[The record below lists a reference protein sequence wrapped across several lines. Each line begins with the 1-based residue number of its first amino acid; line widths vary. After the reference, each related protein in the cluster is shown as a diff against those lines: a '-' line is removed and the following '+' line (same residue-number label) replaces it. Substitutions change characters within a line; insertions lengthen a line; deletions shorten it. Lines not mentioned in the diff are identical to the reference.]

1 MQTPAPMVGARG
13 GKKSCRPASINAPAR
28 YGMSDKEDVAM
39 SESRVLITGAT
50 GSTGF
55 AAAAALRGSDVQVRA
70 MVHQDDERTEPLR
83 QLGAEIVTGDLL
95 ELDSLVSA
103 MDGVDSA
110 YFVYPVRPGLLEAA
124 SYFAQAARETAVGA
138 IVNLS
143 QRTAHRHSKSHA
155 AQNHWISE
163 QVFDW
168 SSTPVTHLRPT
179 LFADWL
185 LYPFAQQAITVND
198 SLVLPF
204 GSGRFAPIASE
215 DQGRVIATVL
225 TDPTAHAGQTY
236 LLNGPEVL
244 DGDGIAAALTEE
256 LGRTITYRPIPIAD
270 FQEIARVTPQFG
282 EFAAQHMGAVVAELI
297 EGRLSD
303 TNDVVERLT
312 GTPPMSIQAFAG
324 LHRLNFASRKPA

>member
-1 MQTPAPMVGARG
+1 
-13 GKKSCRPASINAPAR
+13 
-28 YGMSDKEDVAM
+28 M

-55 AAAAALRGSDVQVRA
+55 ATVAALQGSDVHVRA
-70 MVHQDDERTEPLR
+70 MVHQDDERAEPLR
-83 QLGAEIVTGDLL
+83 HLGAEIVIGDLL
-95 ELDSLVSA
+95 DIDSLTSA
-103 MDGVDSA
+103 MEGVDAA

-124 SYFAQAARETAVGA
+124 SYFSQAAKETAVGA

-185 LYPFAQQAITVND
+185 LYPFAQQAIAEHDT
-198 SLVLPF
+198 LVLPF
-204 GSGRFAPIASE
+204 GWGRFAPIASE

-225 TDPTAHAGQTY
+225 TNPSTHAGQTY

-244 DGDGIAAALTEE
+244 DGEGIAAALTES
-256 LGRTITYRPIPIAD
+256 LGRTISYRPIPIAD
-270 FQEIARVTPQFG
+270 FQDIACATAQFG

-297 EGRLSD
+297 DGRLSEIND
-303 TNDVVERLT
+303 TVERLT
-312 GTPPMSIQAFAG
+312 GTPPMSVQAFAG
-324 LHRLNFASRKPA
+324 LHRSDFGPRNLT

>member
-1 MQTPAPMVGARG
+1 
-13 GKKSCRPASINAPAR
+13 
-28 YGMSDKEDVAM
+28 MSV
-39 SESRVLITGAT
+39 SSVLITGAT
-50 GSTGF
+50 GSTGS
-55 AAAAALRGSDVQVRA
+55 AAIAALQGRDVQVRA
-70 MVHQDDERTEPLR
+70 MVHQDDERADTLR
-83 QLGAEIVTGDLL
+83 RIGTEIVIGDLL
-95 ELDSLVSA
+95 DIDTVVSA
-103 MDGVDSA
+103 MDGVDAA
-110 YFVYPVRPGLLEAA
+110 YFVYPVRPGLLDAA
-124 SYFAQAARETAVGA
+124 SYFAQAARETRLRA

-185 LYPFAQQAITVND
+185 LYPFAQQAITDSD

-204 GSGRFAPIASE
+204 GWGRFAPIASE

-225 TDPTAHAGQTY
+225 TNPDAHAGRTY

-244 DGDGIAAALTEE
+244 DGEGIAAALTESF
-256 LGRTITYRPIPIAD
+256 GRTITYRPIPIAD
-270 FQEIARVTPQFG
+270 FQEIARATPQFG

-297 EGRLSD
+297 EGRLSE
-303 TNDVVERLT
+303 TNDTVEQLT
-312 GTPPMSIQAFAG
+312 GNAPMTIQAFAT
-324 LHRLNFASRKPA
+324 LHRSTFTPRGPA